1 MREIKF
7 RAWDTGKRLIFG
19 KSDGWVHNTRFHLK
33 LNGELYDSN
42 LPDKK
47 DHLKDLIPMQ
57 YTGLKDKNGKELYY
71 DSDLIK
77 LPGSD
82 KVWMAIKDRFDIP
95 VFMADQGITI
105 VDFRDYFMERPV
117 DAFEIIGTQQEN
129 PELLG
134 EAAKRPEGDND

>member
-7 RAWDTGKRLIFG
+7 KVYDKQVKRIMGQEEFDFL
-19 KSDGWVHNTRFHLK
+19 SLHRF
-33 LNGELYDSN
+33 LNNEDF
-42 LPDKK
+42 
-47 DHLKDLIPMQ
+47 IIMQ

-105 VDFRDYFMERPV
+105 VDFRDYFMERSV
-117 DAFEIIGTQQEN
+117 DAFEIIGTKQEN

-134 EAAKRPEGDND
+134 SPTRRDR